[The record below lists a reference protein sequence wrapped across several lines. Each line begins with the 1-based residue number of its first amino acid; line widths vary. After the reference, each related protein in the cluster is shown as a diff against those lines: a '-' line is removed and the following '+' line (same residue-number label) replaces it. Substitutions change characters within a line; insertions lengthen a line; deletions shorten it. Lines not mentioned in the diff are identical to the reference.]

1 LLIRPPAS
9 ETIDSARV
17 ETLFAPLADAR
28 GLLLAVSGGPD
39 STALLIMA
47 AAWAARARRPKIA
60 VATVDHGLRASASAE
75 ANAVGEH
82 ARRRGFDHRVLEWR
96 GEKPK
101 SRIQERARDAR
112 YLLLAEHAR
121 MIGADHIVTA
131 HHADD
136 QTETVLFRLFR
147 GSAVAGLR
155 GMDMFVARDGLVLA
169 RPLLSL
175 RKSDLVAYCQENGE
189 TFVHDPSN
197 EDPRFARTRLRE
209 FSDLMAEQGFGAQ
222 QVERLSRRAARME
235 EAVARATAQ
244 AAERLNWNADA
255 PNRDAVA
262 LFAEPQEIVLRL
274 LRQEITRIGGPEA
287 EGIRLEQV
295 EAVGEALR
303 AAALRGQAHGVTL
316 GGARL
321 RLTGKGVLKID
332 KAPARRDKFGKT
344 QSALAGHRNFAQ
356 VLHDKFR

>member
-1 LLIRPPAS
+1 LLIRPSAS
-9 ETIDSARV
+9 EAIDSARV
-17 ETLFAPLADAR
+17 ESLFAPLVNAQ

-47 AAWAARARRPKIA
+47 GEWARRDGRPKIA
-60 VATVDHGLRASASAE
+60 VATVDHGLRADASAE
-75 ANAVGEH
+75 AAAVGEH

-112 YLLLAEHAR
+112 YLLLAEHAKK
-121 MIGADHIVTA
+121 IGADHIVTA

-136 QTETVLFRLFR
+136 QTETVLFRLLR

-155 GMDMFVARDGLVLA
+155 GMEMFAARDGLVLA

-189 TFVHDPSN
+189 TFVLDPSN
-197 EDPRFARTRLRE
+197 EDSRFARTRLRE
-209 FSDLMAEQGFGAQ
+209 FSGLMAEQGFGAQ
-222 QVERLSRRAARME
+222 EVERLSRRAARME

-244 AAERLNWNADA
+244 AAERLNWNVDA
-255 PNRDAVA
+255 PNRDARS

-274 LRQEITRIGGPEA
+274 LRQEIMRIGGIEA
-287 EGIRLEQV
+287 EGIRLEQI
-295 EAVGEALR
+295 EALGEALR
-303 AAALRGQAHGVTL
+303 AAALRGETYGVTL

-321 RLTGKGVLKID
+321 RLTGKGVLKTD

-344 QSALAGHRNFAQ
+344 RSALAAAP
-356 VLHDKFR
+356 